1 MSNQGF
7 RKISSW
13 CETPPGVIKEVECA
27 CVPIHNAS
35 KLQNLPIDPELN
47 CSPGDVL
54 TWGGTAWVC
63 GTGPADMAMITGP
76 TGFTGPTGP
85 CCTGPTGVPGSA
97 TNTGATGPTGFDG
110 EVYWVRDEKAS
121 GTNGGASATGVWQ
134 TRDVN
139 TLSSVGGTNVTLP
152 GSNQITLQAGQW
164 SLDVN
169 CPAFRTCG
177 TKLRLNNI
185 SDVTIDSLGISS
197 FANDSPIADQI
208 NTNMHAVLNLGAAK
222 TFEIEQWTDTL
233 QPGDGLGRAV
243 GIIGTAELYTSAL
256 ITKLG

>member
-35 KLQNLPIDPELN
+35 KLQSRPIDPELN

-54 TWGGTAWVC
+54 TWDGTEWVC
-63 GTGPADMAMITGP
+63 GTGPTAMSGP
-76 TGFTGPTGP
+76 TGFTGPTGL
-85 CCTGPTGVPGSA
+85 PGSA
-97 TNTGATGPTGFDG
+97 TNTGATGPTGFSG
-110 EVYWVRDEKAS
+110 EIYWVRDEKSS
-121 GTNGGASATGVWQ
+121 GTNGGSSATGAWQ

-139 TLSSVGGTNVTLP
+139 TLTNVGGTNVTLP
-152 GSNQITLQAGQW
+152 GSNQITLQAGRW
-164 SLDVN
+164 SLDVT
-169 CPAFRTCG
+169 CPAYRTCG

-185 SDVTIDSLGISS
+185 SDATIDSLGISS
-197 FANDSPIADQI
+197 FANDIPTADQI
-208 NTNMHAVLNLGAAK
+208 NANMHAVLNLGAAK
-222 TFEIEQWTDTL
+222 TFEIQQWTDTA
-233 QPGDGLGRAV
+233 QSSDGLGRAT
-243 GIIGTAELYTSAL
+243 GIIGTAEVYASAL